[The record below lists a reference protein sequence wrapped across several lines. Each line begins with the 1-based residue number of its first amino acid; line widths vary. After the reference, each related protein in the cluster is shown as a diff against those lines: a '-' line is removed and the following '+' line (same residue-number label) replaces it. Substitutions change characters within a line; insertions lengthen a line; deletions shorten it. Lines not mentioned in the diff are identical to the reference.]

1 VNLRVTE
8 SRSPERDPT
17 FVKILKE
24 GNLNLP
30 SGREAGQEIKV
41 TFSFDENQVM
51 HCKFVDVASGREQ
64 VFGISAAQSE
74 GAVDSDI
81 DKFTVE

>member
-1 VNLRVTE
+1 MHCRRSHPPVWWVNV
-8 SRSPERDPT
+8 
-17 FVKILKE
+17 
-24 GNLNLP
+24 G
-30 SGREAGQEIKV
+30 G
-41 TFSFDENQVM
+41 FSFYENQVM